1 LRVEFGSGHTL
12 AATNV
17 RDSRATKVVAL
28 HSQRRGPVITDAERS
43 ERALAQTLGW
53 AQEAADRGSIA
64 EAVDWL
70 HYVELIH
77 GTLPAAWQRQRAV
90 WMDPQGSHP
99 ALDHESADRQTAAGR

>member
-1 LRVEFGSGHTL
+1 ML

-28 HSQRRGPVITDAERS
+28 HSQRRAPFITDAERS
-43 ERALAQTLGW
+43 ERALTQTLGW

-70 HYVELIH
+70 HYAELFH
-77 GTLPAAWQRQRAV
+77 GMLPAEWQRQRAL
-90 WMDPQGSHP
+90 WTHPHSRRLSEDPVAQG
-99 ALDHESADRQTAAGR
+99 AGGRSRPSGWDSI